1 MYIYITY
8 TYIYTYSYEYCMYMS
23 QGPWCTGNYVLE
35 SFISMVLGFN
45 QRFVFSQKAT
55 VQLNAIRAKT
65 RTATAKDVEVLHFFG
80 GATDAVRI
88 STIYI
93 YYTYITYSLPFD
105 NACFALFFPD
115 SAFLNNSSTYFWN
128 LLLFFL

>member
-1 MYIYITY
+1 
-8 TYIYTYSYEYCMYMS
+8 MYMS

-93 YYTYITYSLPFD
+93 YIIHILHIHYHLTMHVLPCSFQTQPFSIIPAHTFGICYCFFYDYILGII
-105 NACFALFFPD
+105 LI
-115 SAFLNNSSTYFWN
+115 
-128 LLLFFL
+128 

>member
-1 MYIYITY
+1 MYITVPIHAYIIYIYVYIIY
-8 TYIYTYSYEYCMYMS
+8 TLHILVYRYIDIYIYTYSYEYCMYMS

-45 QRFVFSQKAT
+45 QRCVFSQKAT

-80 GATDAVRI
+80 GATDAVP
-88 STIYI
+88 SG
-93 YYTYITYSLPFD
+93 
-105 NACFALFFPD
+105 
-115 SAFLNNSSTYFWN
+115 N
-128 LLLFFL
+128 LT